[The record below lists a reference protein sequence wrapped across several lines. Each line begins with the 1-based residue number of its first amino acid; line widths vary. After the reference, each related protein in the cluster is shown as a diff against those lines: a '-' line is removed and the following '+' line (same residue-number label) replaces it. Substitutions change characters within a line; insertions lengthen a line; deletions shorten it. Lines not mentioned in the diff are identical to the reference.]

1 MLWFDGIFL
10 AIWRKKK
17 LFSLQRRRIPGFVPH
32 QRQRAKPSLKTR
44 SFLAKG
50 QACYRIM
57 TSFCEIDGLIQRRE
71 SEVLF
76 CLFPVVLS
84 QINLIGWQLAMKIES
99 FNFRPSF
106 LGLRGSFRS
115 FECVT
120 MREENCMI
128 KCFWWW
134 LKVMKEIV
142 PAKNERKKEW
152 EDRGK
157 KRERNKNS
165 IWKWSR

>member
-1 MLWFDGIFL
+1 MFNKVRWIQNSKLWCSSRAVISQQRKCCDLTDFFGNLTKKVLFFAASKNSWICTSSTTTSQAFLKDQIFL
-10 AIWRKKK
+10 
-17 LFSLQRRRIPGFVPH
+17 
-32 QRQRAKPSLKTR
+32 T
-44 SFLAKG
+44 KG

-128 KCFWWW
+128 KCF
-134 LKVMKEIV
+134 
-142 PAKNERKKEW
+142 
-152 EDRGK
+152 
-157 KRERNKNS
+157 
-165 IWKWSR
+165 

>member
-1 MLWFDGIFL
+1 MLWFDRIFFGNL
-10 AIWRKKK
+10 TEKK
-17 LFSLQRRRIPGFVPH
+17 LFFAASKNSWICTSSTTTSQAF
-32 QRQRAKPSLKTR
+32 LKDQI
-44 SFLAKG
+44 FLTKG

-157 KRERNKNS
+157 KRGRNKNS